1 MANTQELKQ
10 SLQRKAAILQGDAER
25 IARQH
30 AAGKLTARER
40 VAKLLDEGSFVELDA
55 LVSKSQDYAGV
66 VTGYGTVQERP
77 VYIFAQD
84 YTVHGGAMGT
94 MQAQKICKVLDLAQ
108 KTGAPVIAMC
118 DSAGVRID
126 EGAAAMNAYAAVYA
140 KMARISG
147 VCPMIA
153 LILGPVCGGAAL
165 IAQIADITIQ
175 SADVGSLMVY
185 GPQVVSAV
193 TGETVDAKQ
202 LGGADNMASQGGVA
216 LTAANED
223 EAMALTASILE
234 LLPGCNM
241 EDAPMFDSDDL
252 NRELDNVDAGDSD
265 ALLAGMAD
273 DGLFREFYPAWGKEL
288 RVALA
293 RIGGRT
299 CGLVVS
305 NAAEQDGELAPAAA
319 AKAAR
324 FVRFCDCYSIPVVSL
339 INSRGVQVPKA
350 KAQSWTMITLSQL
363 LYAYAEATTPKVSV
377 VVGNA
382 IGQAYVAMGGKANA
396 DVTYAWPDAVIS
408 ALTPEAAV
416 QVLYTEEL
424 KADSKPALESRADL
438 EAKFAS
444 EVADAASAAASG
456 MVDDVIEPKETRKYV
471 IAALEMLSSK
481 RDSNPP
487 KKHGNLPL

>member
-153 LILGPVCGGAAL
+153 LILGPVCGGAA
-165 IAQIADITIQ
+165 
-175 SADVGSLMVY
+175 
-185 GPQVVSAV
+185 
-193 TGETVDAKQ
+193 
-202 LGGADNMASQGGVA
+202 GG
-216 LTAANED
+216 
-223 EAMALTASILE
+223 
-234 LLPGCNM
+234 
-241 EDAPMFDSDDL
+241 L
-252 NRELDNVDAGDSD
+252 NPAGTQTK
-265 ALLAGMAD
+265 
-273 DGLFREFYPAWGKEL
+273 RY
-288 RVALA
+288 
-293 RIGGRT
+293 
-299 CGLVVS
+299 
-305 NAAEQDGELAPAAA
+305 Q
-319 AKAAR
+319 
-324 FVRFCDCYSIPVVSL
+324 
-339 INSRGVQVPKA
+339 
-350 KAQSWTMITLSQL
+350 
-363 LYAYAEATTPKVSV
+363 
-377 VVGNA
+377 
-382 IGQAYVAMGGKANA
+382 
-396 DVTYAWPDAVIS
+396 
-408 ALTPEAAV
+408 
-416 QVLYTEEL
+416 
-424 KADSKPALESRADL
+424 KP
-438 EAKFAS
+438 
-444 EVADAASAAASG
+444 
-456 MVDDVIEPKETRKYV
+456 
-471 IAALEMLSSK
+471 
-481 RDSNPP
+481 
-487 KKHGNLPL
+487 